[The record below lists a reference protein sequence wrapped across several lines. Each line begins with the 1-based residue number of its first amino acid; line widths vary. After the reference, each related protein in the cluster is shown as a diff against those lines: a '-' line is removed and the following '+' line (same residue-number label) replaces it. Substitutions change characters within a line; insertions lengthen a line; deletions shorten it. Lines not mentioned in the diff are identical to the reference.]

1 MNYRQPG
8 EGQLMDG
15 EGAGMQLPSTD
26 LHFPS
31 SGPGF
36 LSSECYAGFHP
47 YSGATS
53 SKPSLIV
60 LLEAMPSCSAS
71 VTFLAFIAFCL
82 VLKLY
87 MNASYLLS

>member
-1 MNYRQPG
+1 
-8 EGQLMDG
+8 
-15 EGAGMQLPSTD
+15 MQLPSTD

-36 LSSECYAGFHP
+36 LSSEYYAGFHP
-47 YSGATS
+47 YSSATS

-60 LLEAMPSCSAS
+60 PLEAMPSCSAF
-71 VTFLAFIAFCL
+71 VTFLAFIITFCL

>member
-1 MNYRQPG
+1 
-8 EGQLMDG
+8 
-15 EGAGMQLPSTD
+15 MQLPSTD